1 MIKFSETPTKFERL
15 DDPSQLEGYQSI
27 RPSGDISKKEAQSFW
42 DDLFAEP
49 IEDDDEIENRIKQDV
64 YGRSEEDF
72 TFDIDVKSKEIQESL
87 TSFKE
92 TTWNGLDNVEKET
105 AIVALEEAIASSL
118 GINETPRIEFYEG
131 EKWDCGSYV
140 PDKNLIRVNRNNFD
154 SPLDLVNTIAHET
167 RHAYQFQRACN
178 IENYMDFLYAYN
190 FTHYITPVLTRNG
203 YVNFIEYQDQLV
215 EAEARAFADIFE
227 REVEGNE

>member
-1 MIKFSETPTKFERL
+1 M
-15 DDPSQLEGYQSI
+15 
-27 RPSGDISKKEAQSFW
+27 
-42 DDLFAEP
+42 
-49 IEDDDEIENRIKQDV
+49 EDDDEIENRIKQDV

-87 TSFKE
+87 APFKE

-140 PDKNLIRVNRNNFD
+140 PDKNLIKVNRNNFD

-190 FTHYITPVLTRNG
+190 FTHYITPVLTENG

-227 REVEGNE
+227 MEVEGNE